1 MNIIITHKF
10 LLFAVVVSLAISVPL
25 TEATK
30 KQFIRGTVEKKNE
43 REPRTL
49 KSSKKGKNY
58 GQPATTTTDSTTTT
72 TNTTAETQ
80 SFVATPPGTTV
91 TGWESKCS
99 ETSGSLD
106 VCVGGDDTRKSTCK
120 SCLLGQATL
129 RTPNTWNVLSCT
141 KIPQP
146 ISWCGVN
153 CKDEV
158 LAFFNCGAGTALTN
172 APATNMLVPTS
183 GNVTTGSLSNTVV
196 TSSSSS
202 SSSGMTSS
210 MSASVSAPESVSES
224 LSVSVSTP

>member
-1 MNIIITHKF
+1 M
-10 LLFAVVVSLAISVPL
+10 AVSLAISVPL
-25 TEATK
+25 TEAAK

-49 KSSKKGKNY
+49 KSDKSDKKGKNFS
-58 GQPATTTTDSTTTT
+58 QPATTTTDTTTT

-99 ETSGSLD
+99 ETSRSLD
-106 VCVGGDDTRKSTCK
+106 VCVGGDDNRKSTCK

-158 LAFFNCGAGTALTN
+158 LAFFNCGAETALTN
-172 APATNMLVPTS
+172 APATNMLEPTS

-224 LSVSVSTP
+224 VSVSVSTP

>member
-1 MNIIITHKF
+1 MNIIISRKF
-10 LLFAVVVSLAISVPL
+10 LLFAVSVSLAISVPL

-49 KSSKKGKNY
+49 KSDKKGKNY
-58 GQPATTTTDSTTTT
+58 SQPATTTTDSTTT
-72 TNTTAETQ
+72 NITAETQ

-106 VCVGGDDTRKSTCK
+106 VCVGGDNVRKTTCK

-146 ISWCGVN
+146 ISLCGVN

-158 LAFFNCGAGTALTN
+158 LAFFNCGANTTLTN
-172 APATNMLVPTS
+172 APATNMLEPTS

-224 LSVSVSTP
+224 VSVSVSTP